1 MRQFSAPLAPE
12 TNLCTHIVA
21 SSSVHPT
28 TAIDLRSRMVA
39 MFLESRV
46 FRELQLF
53 PTLAAR
59 FTWLSTRF
67 HYTSRVMNA
76 NVPDLVPDAG

>member
-1 MRQFSAPLAPE
+1 
-12 TNLCTHIVA
+12 
-21 SSSVHPT
+21 
-28 TAIDLRSRMVA
+28 MVA
-39 MFLESRV
+39 MFLEFRV